1 MGRRYYRLPWP
12 SALTP
17 YAAYAI
23 YLARRLTHVGDTAL
37 RLAHF
42 FGRSL
47 EFWLNLSNLYGFSCF
62 LLSDPQLAYT
72 HVCNPS
78 GNCLSSTAL
87 GVVILP
93 AVRAFRT
100 STSWMEGF
108 VRRLVA
114 AAA

>member
-1 MGRRYYRLPWP
+1 MRHMRF
-12 SALTP
+12 
-17 YAAYAI
+17 I

-47 EFWLNLSNLYGFSCF
+47 EFWLNLPNLYGFSCF

-78 GNCLSSTAL
+78 GNCKES
-87 GVVILP
+87 LP
-93 AVRAFRT
+93 TDFT
-100 STSWMEGF
+100 GHFPPPS
-108 VRRLVA
+108 
-114 AAA
+114 